1 MVVVGEEEDLAEE
14 VDLVVVE
21 VVVDHMRAEEVEGE
35 TVVAVVGVEV
45 AVGKERK
52 ERPLTN

>member
-1 MVVVGEEEDLAEE
+1 MVVVGEEEDLVEE

-21 VVVDHMRAEEVEGE
+21 VVVDHMRAEEGE
-35 TVVAVVGVEV
+35 TVAAVVGVEV

>member
-1 MVVVGEEEDLAEE
+1 MVVVGEEEDLVEE

-21 VVVDHMRAEEVEGE
+21 VVVDHMRAEEVEWE
-35 TVVAVVGVEV
+35 TVAAVVGVEV

>member
-35 TVVAVVGVEV
+35 TVAPVVGVEV
-45 AVGKERK
+45 AAGKERK